1 MPFHDHILYQ
11 WHEFGK
17 ITFNTRIKKS
27 LGKINYYL
35 MSNNRSN
42 PSILNN
48 GIEKNP
54 LETNFEFR
62 RVDKTFKNMIV

>member
-48 GIEKNP
+48 GIEKIHLRQTLNSD
-54 LETNFEFR
+54 
-62 RVDKTFKNMIV
+62 VSIKHSKT